1 MEAAINHG
9 LISVIEEVACL
20 QTESDH
26 DSVLAEESQNGL
38 VANSTPRPTE
48 SDFCA
53 TI

>member
-1 MEAAINHG
+1 MEAPSNHS
-9 LISVIEEVACL
+9 LISATEEVACL

-38 VANSTPRPTE
+38 VANSTPAE